1 MGWRL
6 HPGERLGRPPWWREH
21 LGRVTKH
28 SSGAVIT
35 QWLKIRQKTV
45 SLAGPKLRAH
55 PEETEDQEQME
66 EIWNE
71 WRKHIPQK
79 ASGHGRLGGNQKCGV
94 KVG

>member
-55 PEETEDQEQME
+55 PEETEVKKEMK
-66 EIWNE
+66 EIQKAWAAE
-71 WRKHIPQK
+71 IPQK
-79 ASGHGRLGGNQKCGV
+79 ANGCGTLSGNQKCGV